1 MLSARYMRS
10 SIRGSESYLASR
22 VPALNKWV
30 CLKMRAYRRQHGK
43 ELLIYSDSFAYSA
56 EQQVTQTKLNKWK
69 HISVPTTIAEP
80 FAQGPRF
87 ESSPLRAKSLT
98 GELLQLQ
105 GARH

>member
-22 VPALNKWV
+22 VPA
-30 CLKMRAYRRQHGK
+30 AYRRQHGK